1 MDIFE
6 NIKEYY
12 ILCNVN
18 PNFSVGMRS
27 NLRYSCEYLY
37 SCIMELNPR
46 GIEPLEYLNFAKSD
60 IYTNDVRGAING
72 LGNAKKAIHLTIKCF
87 FEILGL
93 EKAYKKSNFPT
104 KIDVIKS
111 LEAFPTNVIV
121 NLNKKRNF
129 IEHEYKSIG
138 PKEVIDFIDITE
150 MFIRLCYP
158 FLKHM
163 VIGIRVG
170 IKEDERDL
178 FWILDPKK
186 FRVNIYENLN
196 SKSFSSSIGRI
207 YYGDIN
213 NNELFK
219 RNIKTINIMKSN
231 IDEWIPYL
239 NTFIYCTKRE
249 IIKEKNPPYDPK
261 DYERLMTFQVTRW
274 FPGNK

>member
-6 NIKEYY
+6 NIKDDY
-12 ILCNVN
+12 ILCNDD
-18 PNFSVGMRS
+18 PNFSVGARS
-27 NLRYSCEYLY
+27 NLRYSSECLY
-37 SCIMELNPR
+37 ACLMKLNPE
-46 GIEPLEYLNFAKSD
+46 GIGPFEYLNFAKSD
-60 IYTNDVRGAING
+60 ISTNDIRGAING
-72 LGNAKKAIHLTIKCF
+72 LGNAKKAIHLTIECF

-93 EKAYKKSNFPT
+93 AKVFKGSKFPI
-104 KIDVIKS
+104 KIEIIKS
-111 LEAFPTNVIV
+111 MDAFPTNIIE

-129 IEHEYKSIG
+129 VEHEYKSVD

-178 FWILDPKK
+178 FWMLDPNKSQ
-186 FRVNIYENLN
+186 VTIYKNLN
-196 SKSFSSSIGRI
+196 SKSFNSPIGRI
-207 YYGDIN
+207 YYDAASDKISTRH
-213 NNELFK
+213 L
-219 RNIKTINIMKSN
+219 KTINIMKSN

-249 IIKEKNPPYDPK
+249 IIPKNPPYDPK
-261 DYERLMTFQVTRW
+261 GYKRLMIFQRISL
-274 FPGNK
+274 FP